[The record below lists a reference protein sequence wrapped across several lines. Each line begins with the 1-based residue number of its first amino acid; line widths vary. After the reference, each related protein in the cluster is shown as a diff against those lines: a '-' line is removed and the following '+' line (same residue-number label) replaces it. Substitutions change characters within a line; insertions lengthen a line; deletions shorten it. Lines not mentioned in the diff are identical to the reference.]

1 MIQMT
6 SLPQEN
12 KYHSPDRHTLYA
24 QPARVSILHN
34 EPGISE
40 DC

>member
-12 KYHSPDRHTLYA
+12 KYHSPDHHTLYV
-24 QPARVSILHN
+24 QPAHVSIPHN
-34 EPGISE
+34 EPRISE